1 MKSQGLELNSSS
13 LIVNL
18 KGVRVNM
25 QCHTVYCKRE
35 NVKPNYENNFS
46 FNGTTFLD
54 RFFVRTGKF
63 SLIQYSNIVMK
74 SFRMTVILS
83 SRTIGIL
90 QMTVK
95 YSLINRFRA
104 KKITLIKKIAR
115 KERYNKKER
124 YKLVLL

>member
-1 MKSQGLELNSSS
+1 MCWLIVKSQGLELNSSS

-35 NVKPNYENNFS
+35 NFKPNYENNFS

-74 SFRMTVILS
+74 SFRILS

-90 QMTVK
+90 QMIVK
-95 YSLINRFRA
+95 YSLISSLRTMES
-104 KKITLIKKIAR
+104 TLISLKSSQRTVIVC
-115 KERYNKKER
+115 
-124 YKLVLL
+124 LVT

>member
-1 MKSQGLELNSSS
+1 MCWLIVKSQGLELNSSS

-74 SFRMTVILS
+74 SFRILS

-90 QMTVK
+90 QMIVK
-95 YSLINRFRA
+95 YSLISSLRTMES
-104 KKITLIKKIAR
+104 TLISLKSSQRTVIVC
-115 KERYNKKER
+115 
-124 YKLVLL
+124 LVT

>member
-35 NVKPNYENNFS
+35 NFKPNYENNFS

-74 SFRMTVILS
+74 SFRILS

-90 QMTVK
+90 QMIVK
-95 YSLINRFRA
+95 YSLISSLRTMES
-104 KKITLIKKIAR
+104 TLISLKSSQRTVIVC
-115 KERYNKKER
+115 
-124 YKLVLL
+124 LVT